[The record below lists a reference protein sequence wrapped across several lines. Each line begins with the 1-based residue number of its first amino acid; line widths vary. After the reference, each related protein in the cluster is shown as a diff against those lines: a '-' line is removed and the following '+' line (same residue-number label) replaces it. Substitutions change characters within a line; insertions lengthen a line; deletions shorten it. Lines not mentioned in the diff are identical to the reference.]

1 MKQNRPFNQVVF
13 VSIITLLVLA
23 CAGGSL
29 GATATPAP
37 TNTTAPTITPLPT
50 NTVTPRPTATARPTA
65 TEIPPTPTPAPIGV
79 PVVYD
84 SLEITVLDVVPH
96 SQIVTGGSYYYYSN
110 PGETFIDMA
119 VRVRNLNPGNVVR
132 IQWSYVYIVEAKG
145 TWAPLYG
152 VTRRVESGTEYDPFN
167 IAIKTEVNGD
177 EFIEFDDDTYLR
189 LIYYIVDDPEWTL
202 LFGIENSP
210 QISFQLGK

>member
-1 MKQNRPFNQVVF
+1 MKKNRPFNQVV
-13 VSIITLLVLA
+13 SLLAITLSVLA

-29 GATATPAP
+29 GATATPMP
-37 TNTTAPTITPLPT
+37 TNTPEATNTPLPT
-50 NTVTPRPTATARPTA
+50 NTVTPKPTSTARPTA

-96 SQIVTGGSYYYYSN
+96 SQIVTGGAYYYYSN

-132 IQWSYVYIVEAKG
+132 IKWSYIYIVEAKG

-152 VTRRVESGTEYDPFN
+152 VTRRVAPGTEYDAFN

-177 EFIEFDDDTYLR
+177 DFVEFDDDTYLR

-210 QISFQLGK
+210 QISFQLKK